1 MGYYLLASCESEL
14 SCSLQE
20 IVPYYAK
27 RLDLKNVMQDVPN
40 IQRLSNWDFKL
51 ALGKIFINKQFIH

>member
-27 RLDLKNVMQDVPN
+27 RPLLDLINVMQDVPN

-51 ALGKIFINKQFIH
+51 ALGKILLTNS

>member
-1 MGYYLLASCESEL
+1 MGCYLLASCESEL
-14 SCSLQE
+14 SCSPQE

-27 RLDLKNVMQDVPN
+27 RPLLDLINVMQDVPN

-51 ALGKIFINKQFIH
+51 ALGKILLTNS

>member
-14 SCSLQE
+14 SCSPQE

-27 RLDLKNVMQDVPN
+27 RPLLDLINVVQDVPN

-51 ALGKIFINKQFIH
+51 ALGKILLTNS

>member
-14 SCSLQE
+14 SCSPRE

-27 RLDLKNVMQDVPN
+27 RPWLDLINVMQDVPN

-51 ALGKIFINKQFIH
+51 ALGKILLTNS